1 MEQFIPALVASLPTE
16 MESGMRLTFK
26 PFDGRKFCYV
36 DVVDQETGR
45 VVGYINPQGVGFG
58 GRGGIEVNLFDGK
71 YRTFANRYEECI
83 GFVNGVQ
90 SVLNHM
96 VKLAKPAANSAAA

>member
-1 MEQFIPALVASLPTE
+1 
-16 MESGMRLTFK
+16 MRLTFE

-36 DVVDQETGR
+36 DVIDQDTGR
-45 VVGYINPQGVGFG
+45 VVGYINAQGVGFAG
-58 GRGGIEVNLFDGK
+58 NGGIEVNLFDGK
-71 YRTFANRYEECI
+71 YRTFANRYEECK

-96 VKLAKPAANSAAA
+96 VKLPQPKTASVAA